1 MRLIIEYMC
10 TLTLILCRKMCGVRI
25 QPYVSLNRACCDAG
39 HVLLQVRVVMNKEPK
54 HFMKMFGGRLL
65 VFKVSELNPV
75 SIQTCVDYMT
85 Y

>member
-1 MRLIIEYMC
+1 MIVI
-10 TLTLILCRKMCGVRI
+10 
-25 QPYVSLNRACCDAG
+25 